1 MSCKSRY
8 DPTLELEFLTQD
20 SHARPK
26 GKKKPKLPVKLFL
39 LTTKLSIHYLIVAYF
54 SVSKEQ
60 MYDRFNFERERNIWP
75 TIILKLKKNKTKI

>member
-1 MSCKSRY
+1 
-8 DPTLELEFLTQD
+8 
-20 SHARPK
+20 
-26 GKKKPKLPVKLFL
+26 VKLFL

-75 TIILKLKKNKTKI
+75 TIILKLKKNKQRYKLKEQFREFELYCYDW